1 MNAKRKGGEAYMLA
15 MLLIGFLLGALT
27 MGLVW
32 NRRVRTGQADS
43 AQAELAASQLRL
55 RDYAIG
61 QMLKGAVPDFEHI
74 SDYYRVFHLEFPAEA
89 FMLLVV
95 KLRGYPRAGGPDAQ
109 ENAYG
114 TVKEELMGILG
125 LSRTLYFAEKDGVL
139 VCFYCQPGVTIQP
152 PSDNQETL
160 RELLFQQCRACA
172 AALLEKHGIDV
183 LIALGK
189 FDLGGFALHT
199 NYLSTK
205 ALLEQAVSSRWGDSV
220 IKDTGSLT
228 QRTDQELSR
237 VQRQF
242 YNCFV
247 CFQYRDAAEY
257 LFHMV
262 ELRISNYFDPFPEA
276 REVVAEQLRFCTNM
290 LELPLNIMLP
300 LPEGGTICMRELMA
314 SPNTETLHTN
324 LLRYF
329 SGLETYTAKQGDQAA
344 PTVQRV
350 RDYIDRHYR
359 EPEISVS
366 SLAEQFRLNT
376 SYLSRQFK
384 QEYGCGVL
392 EYIHKCRVA
401 EAKTLIAQDA
411 ELDTVAIQTGYPS
424 RRALDSA
431 FSRYEGI
438 TPRAYQRQ
446 LSAAAKEKL
455 K

>member
-1 MNAKRKGGEAYMLA
+1 MVG
-15 MLLIGFLLGALT
+15 MLLAWILVGAVAAWFV
-27 MGLVW
+27 M
-32 NRRVRTGQADS
+32 RRRSETKENPQ
-43 AQAELAASQLRL
+43 QTELAASQLRL
-55 RDYAIG
+55 QDYAIG
-61 QMLKGAVPDFEHI
+61 QMLKGNVPNFERI
-74 SDYYRVFHLEFPAEA
+74 ADYYRVFHLEFPAQA
-89 FMLLVV
+89 FMLLAV
-95 KLRGYPRAGGPDAQ
+95 KLRGYPGAGEPDAQ

-114 TVKEELMGILG
+114 TVKEELTGILG

-139 VCFYCQPGVTIQP
+139 VCFYCQPGVRIQP
-152 PSDNQETL
+152 PSDNQEPL
-160 RELLFQQCRACA
+160 REILFQQCRACA
-172 AALLEKHGIDV
+172 ATLMEKHGIDV

-199 NYLSTK
+199 NYLSAK
-205 ALLEQAVSSRWGDSV
+205 SLLEQAVSSRWGDSV
-220 IKDTGSLT
+220 IKDTGALT

-290 LELPLNIMLP
+290 LELPLNITLP
-300 LPEGGTICMRELMA
+300 LPEGGTIGMRELMA
-314 SPNTETLHTN
+314 SPDLQVLHTN

-329 SGLETYTAKQGDQAA
+329 SGLETYMAKQGDQAA
-344 PTVQRV
+344 PAVQRV

-359 EPEISVS
+359 DPEISVS

-392 EYIHKCRVA
+392 EYIHKCRVS
-401 EAKTLIAQDA
+401 EAKSLIAQGA

-446 LSAAAKEKL
+446 LPAEEKEL
-455 K
+455 LR

>member
-1 MNAKRKGGEAYMLA
+1 MNAKRKGGEAYMVA

-27 MGLVW
+27 AGLALK
-32 NRRVRTGQADS
+32 RRSGAKLEP
-43 AQAELAASQLRL
+43 AQNAELAASQLRL

-114 TVKEELMGILG
+114 TVKEELTGILG

-139 VCFYCQPGVTIQP
+139 VCFYCQPGVTIRP

-172 AALLEKHGIDV
+172 A
-183 LIALGK
+183 
-189 FDLGGFALHT
+189 
-199 NYLSTK
+199 

-446 LSAAAKEKL
+446 LSAAAKEEL

>member
-1 MNAKRKGGEAYMLA
+1 MVG
-15 MLLIGFLLGALT
+15 MLLAGILVGAVAAWFV
-27 MGLVW
+27 M
-32 NRRVRTGQADS
+32 RRRSETKENPQH
-43 AQAELAASQLRL
+43 AELAASQLRL
-55 RDYAIG
+55 QDYAIG
-61 QMLKGAVPDFEHI
+61 QMLKGNVPNFERI
-74 SDYYRVFHLEFPAEA
+74 ADYYRVFHLEFPAQA

-95 KLRGYPRAGGPDAQ
+95 KLRGYPGAGEPDAQ

-114 TVKEELMGILG
+114 TVKEELTGILG

-139 VCFYCQPGVTIQP
+139 VCFYCQPGVRIQP
-152 PSDNQETL
+152 PSDNQEPL
-160 RELLFQQCRACA
+160 REILFQQCRACA
-172 AALLEKHGIDV
+172 ATLMEKHGIDV

-199 NYLSTK
+199 NYLSAK
-205 ALLEQAVSSRWGDSV
+205 SLLEQAMSSRWGDSV
-220 IKDTGSLT
+220 IKDTCALT

-290 LELPLNIMLP
+290 LELPLNITLP
-300 LPEGGTICMRELMA
+300 LPEGGTIGMRELMA
-314 SPNTETLHTN
+314 SPDLQVLHTN

-329 SGLETYTAKQGDQAA
+329 SGLETYMAKQGDQAA
-344 PTVQRV
+344 PAVQRV

-359 EPEISVS
+359 DPEISVS

-401 EAKTLIAQDA
+401 EAKTMIAQGA

-446 LSAAAKEKL
+446 LPTAAKEEL

>member
-1 MNAKRKGGEAYMLA
+1 MVG
-15 MLLIGFLLGALT
+15 MLLAGILIGAVAAWFV
-27 MGLVW
+27 M
-32 NRRVRTGQADS
+32 RRRSETKENPQ
-43 AQAELAASQLRL
+43 QAELAASQLRL
-55 RDYAIG
+55 QDYAIG
-61 QMLKGAVPDFEHI
+61 QMLKGNVPNFERI
-74 SDYYRVFHLEFPAEA
+74 ADYYRVFHLEFPAQA
-89 FMLLVV
+89 FMLLAV
-95 KLRGYPRAGGPDAQ
+95 KLRGYPGAGEPDAQ

-114 TVKEELMGILG
+114 TVKEELTGILG

-139 VCFYCQPGVTIQP
+139 VCFYCQPGVRIQP
-152 PSDNQETL
+152 PSDNQEPL
-160 RELLFQQCRACA
+160 REILFQQCRACA
-172 AALLEKHGIDV
+172 ATLMEKHGIDV

-199 NYLSTK
+199 NYLSAK
-205 ALLEQAVSSRWGDSV
+205 SLLEQAVSSRWGDSV
-220 IKDTGSLT
+220 IKDTGALT

-290 LELPLNIMLP
+290 LELPLNITLP
-300 LPEGGTICMRELMA
+300 LPKGGTIGMRELMA
-314 SPNTETLHTN
+314 SPDLQVLHTN

-329 SGLETYTAKQGDQAA
+329 SGLETYMAKQGDQAA
-344 PTVQRV
+344 PAVQRV

-359 EPEISVS
+359 DPKISVS

-392 EYIHKCRVA
+392 EYIHKCRVS
-401 EAKTLIAQDA
+401 EAKSLIAQGA

-446 LSAAAKEKL
+446 LPAEEKEL
-455 K
+455 LR

>member
-1 MNAKRKGGEAYMLA
+1 MVG
-15 MLLIGFLLGALT
+15 MLLAGILIGAVAAWFV
-27 MGLVW
+27 M
-32 NRRVRTGQADS
+32 RRRRETKENLQ
-43 AQAELAASQLRL
+43 QAELAASQLRL
-55 RDYAIG
+55 QDYAIG
-61 QMLKGAVPDFEHI
+61 QMLKGNVPNFERI
-74 SDYYRVFHLEFPAEA
+74 ADYYRVFHLEFPAQA
-89 FMLLVV
+89 FMLLAV
-95 KLRGYPRAGGPDAQ
+95 KLRGYPGAGEPDAQ

-114 TVKEELMGILG
+114 TVKEELTGILG

-139 VCFYCQPGVTIQP
+139 VCFYCQPGVRIQP
-152 PSDNQETL
+152 PSDNQEPL
-160 RELLFQQCRACA
+160 REILFQQCRACA
-172 AALLEKHGIDV
+172 ATLMEKHGIDV

-199 NYLSTK
+199 NYLSAK
-205 ALLEQAVSSRWGDSV
+205 SLLEQAVSSRWGDSV
-220 IKDTGSLT
+220 IKDTGALT

-290 LELPLNIMLP
+290 LELPLNITLP
-300 LPEGGTICMRELMA
+300 LPKGGTIGMRELMA
-314 SPNTETLHTN
+314 SPDLQVLHNN

-329 SGLETYTAKQGDQAA
+329 SGLETYMAKQGDQAA
-344 PTVQRV
+344 PAVQRV

-359 EPEISVS
+359 DPKISVS

-392 EYIHKCRVA
+392 EYIHKCRVS
-401 EAKTLIAQDA
+401 EAKSLIAQGA

-446 LSAAAKEKL
+446 LPAEEKEL
-455 K
+455 LR

>member
-1 MNAKRKGGEAYMLA
+1 MAMMLV
-15 MLLIGFLLGALT
+15 IGFLLGAAA
-27 MGLVW
+27 MGLVLV
-32 NRRVRTGQADS
+32 RRGGAKQMAAQDS
-43 AQAELAASQLRL
+43 ELANAQLRL

-61 QMLKGAVPDFEHI
+61 QMLKGTVPDFEHMT
-74 SDYYRVFHLEFPAEA
+74 DYYRVFHLEFPAEA

-95 KLRGYPRAGGPDAQ
+95 KLRGYPNAGEPDAQ

-114 TVKEELMGILG
+114 TVREELTGILG
-125 LSRTLYFAEKDGVL
+125 LSRELYFAEKDGVL

-172 AALLEKHGIDV
+172 AELMEKHGIDV

-199 NYLSTK
+199 NYLSAK
-205 ALLEQAVSSRWGDSV
+205 ALLEQAVSSHWGDSV
-220 IKDTGSLT
+220 IKDTGALT

-290 LELPLNIMLP
+290 LELPLNITLP
-300 LPEGGTICMRELMA
+300 LPEGGTIGMRELMA
-314 SPNTETLHTN
+314 SPDTEVLHRN

-329 SGLETYTAKQGDQAA
+329 SGLETYMAKQGDQAA
-344 PTVQRV
+344 PAVQRV
-350 RDYIDRHYR
+350 RDYIDMHYQ

-401 EAKTLIAQDA
+401 EAKALIAQGM
-411 ELDTVAIQTGYPS
+411 ELDTVAARTGYPS

-446 LSAAAKEKL
+446 LPNGGMETQ
-455 K
+455 

>member
-1 MNAKRKGGEAYMLA
+1 MVG
-15 MLLIGFLLGALT
+15 MLLAGILIGAVAAWFV
-27 MGLVW
+27 M
-32 NRRVRTGQADS
+32 RRRSETKENPQ
-43 AQAELAASQLRL
+43 QAELAASQLRL
-55 RDYAIG
+55 QDYAIG
-61 QMLKGAVPDFEHI
+61 QMLKGNVPNFERI
-74 SDYYRVFHLEFPAEA
+74 ADYYRVFHLEFPAQA
-89 FMLLVV
+89 FMLLAV
-95 KLRGYPRAGGPDAQ
+95 KLRGYPGAGEPDAQ

-114 TVKEELMGILG
+114 TVKEELTGILG

-139 VCFYCQPGVTIQP
+139 VCFYCQPGVRIQP
-152 PSDNQETL
+152 PSDNQEPL
-160 RELLFQQCRACA
+160 REILFQQCRACA
-172 AALLEKHGIDV
+172 ATLMEKHGIDV

-199 NYLSTK
+199 NYLSAK
-205 ALLEQAVSSRWGDSV
+205 SLLEQAVSSRWGDSV
-220 IKDTGSLT
+220 IKDTGALT

-290 LELPLNIMLP
+290 LELPLNITLP
-300 LPEGGTICMRELMA
+300 LPKGGTIGMRELMA
-314 SPNTETLHTN
+314 SADLQVLHTN

-329 SGLETYTAKQGDQAA
+329 SGLETYMAKQGDQAA
-344 PTVQRV
+344 PAVQRV

-359 EPEISVS
+359 DPKISVS

-392 EYIHKCRVA
+392 EYIHKCRVS
-401 EAKTLIAQDA
+401 EAKSLIAQGA

-446 LSAAAKEKL
+446 LPAEEKEL
-455 K
+455 LR

>member
-1 MNAKRKGGEAYMLA
+1 MAA
-15 MLLIGFLLGALT
+15 MLLIEFFLGALAA
-27 MGLVW
+27 GLAMK
-32 NRRVRTGQADS
+32 RRGAATQADS
-43 AQAELAASQLRL
+43 EQEKLAVSQQRL

-61 QMLKGAVPDFEHI
+61 LMLKGTVPDFEHI
-74 SDYYRVFHLEFPAEA
+74 GDYYRVFHLEFPADA

-95 KLRGYPRAGGPDAQ
+95 KLRGYPRTGEPDAQ

-114 TVKEELMGILG
+114 TVKEELTGILG
-125 LSRTLYFAEKDGVL
+125 LSRTLYFAEKDGAL

-152 PSDNQETL
+152 PSDNQEPL
-160 RELLFQQCRACA
+160 REILFQQCRACA
-172 AALLEKHGIDV
+172 ATLMEKHGIDV

-199 NYLSTK
+199 NYLSAK
-205 ALLEQAVSSRWGDSV
+205 SLLEQAMSSRWGDSV
-220 IKDTGSLT
+220 IKDTEALT

-237 VQRQF
+237 AQRQF

-262 ELRISNYFDPFPEA
+262 ELRISNYFDAFPEA

-290 LELPLNIMLP
+290 LELPLNITLP
-300 LPEGGTICMRELMA
+300 LPEGGSICMRELMA
-314 SPNTETLHTN
+314 SPDTATLHTN

-329 SGLETYTAKQGDQAA
+329 SGLETYMAKQGDRAA
-344 PTVQRV
+344 PAVQRV
-350 RDYIDRHYR
+350 RDYIDLHYR

-401 EAKTLIAQDA
+401 EAKTLIAQGV

-446 LSAAAKEKL
+446 LPTVAKEHL
-455 K
+455 G

>member
-1 MNAKRKGGEAYMLA
+1 MVG
-15 MLLIGFLLGALT
+15 MLLAGILVGAVAAWFV
-27 MGLVW
+27 M
-32 NRRVRTGQADS
+32 RRRSETKENPQH
-43 AQAELAASQLRL
+43 AELAASQLRL
-55 RDYAIG
+55 QDYAIG
-61 QMLKGAVPDFEHI
+61 QMLKGNVPNFERI
-74 SDYYRVFHLEFPAEA
+74 ADYYRVFHLEFPAQA

-95 KLRGYPRAGGPDAQ
+95 KLRGYPGAGEPDAQ

-114 TVKEELMGILG
+114 TVKEELTGILG

-139 VCFYCQPGVTIQP
+139 VCFYCQPGVRIQP
-152 PSDNQETL
+152 PSDNQEPL
-160 RELLFQQCRACA
+160 REILFQQCRACA
-172 AALLEKHGIDV
+172 ATLMEKHGIDV

-199 NYLSTK
+199 NYLSAK
-205 ALLEQAVSSRWGDSV
+205 SLLEQAMSSRWGDSV
-220 IKDTGSLT
+220 IKDTCALT

-290 LELPLNIMLP
+290 LELPLNITLP
-300 LPEGGTICMRELMA
+300 LPEGGTIGMRELMA
-314 SPNTETLHTN
+314 SPDLQVLHTN

-329 SGLETYTAKQGDQAA
+329 SGLETYMAKQGDQAA
-344 PTVQRV
+344 PAVQRV

-359 EPEISVS
+359 DPEISVS

-392 EYIHKCRVA
+392 EYIHKCRVS
-401 EAKTLIAQDA
+401 EAKSLIAQGA

-446 LSAAAKEKL
+446 LSADGKEGAR
-455 K
+455 

>member
-1 MNAKRKGGEAYMLA
+1 MAMMLV
-15 MLLIGFLLGALT
+15 IGFLLGAT
-27 MGLVW
+27 VTGLVLVW
-32 NRRVRTGQADS
+32 RRGVKQSATQDS
-43 AQAELAASQLRL
+43 ELANAQLRL

-61 QMLKGAVPDFEHI
+61 QMLKGTVPDFEHMA
-74 SDYYRVFHLEFPAEA
+74 DYYRVFHLEFPAET

-95 KLRGYPRAGGPDAQ
+95 KLRGYPNAGEPDAQ

-114 TVKEELMGILG
+114 TVREELTGILG
-125 LSRTLYFAEKDGVL
+125 LSRELYFAEKDGVL

-172 AALLEKHGIDV
+172 AELLEKHGIDV

-199 NYLSTK
+199 NYLSAK

-220 IKDTGSLT
+220 IKDTGALI

-276 REVVAEQLRFCTNM
+276 REVVVEQLRFCTNM
-290 LELPLNIMLP
+290 LELPLNITLP
-300 LPEGGTICMRELMA
+300 LPEGGTIGMRELMA
-314 SPNTETLHTN
+314 SPDTEVLHRN

-329 SGLETYTAKQGDQAA
+329 SGLETYMAKQGDQAA
-344 PTVQRV
+344 PAVQQV
-350 RDYIDRHYR
+350 RDYIDMHYR
-359 EPEISVS
+359 EPEISVR

-401 EAKTLIAQDA
+401 EAKALITQGM
-411 ELDTVAIQTGYPS
+411 ELDTVAARTGYPS

-446 LSAAAKEKL
+446 LPNGGAEVQ
-455 K
+455 

>member
-1 MNAKRKGGEAYMLA
+1 MVG
-15 MLLIGFLLGALT
+15 MLLAGILIGAVAAWFV
-27 MGLVW
+27 M
-32 NRRVRTGQADS
+32 RRRSETKENPQ
-43 AQAELAASQLRL
+43 QAELAASQLRL
-55 RDYAIG
+55 QDYAIG
-61 QMLKGAVPDFEHI
+61 QMLKGNVPNFERI
-74 SDYYRVFHLEFPAEA
+74 ADYYRVFHLEFPAQA
-89 FMLLVV
+89 FMLLAV
-95 KLRGYPRAGGPDAQ
+95 KLRGYPGAGEPDAQ

-114 TVKEELMGILG
+114 TVKEELTGILG

-139 VCFYCQPGVTIQP
+139 VCFYCQPGVRIQP
-152 PSDNQETL
+152 PSDNQEPL
-160 RELLFQQCRACA
+160 REILFQQCRACA
-172 AALLEKHGIDV
+172 ATLMEKHGIDV

-199 NYLSTK
+199 NYLSAK
-205 ALLEQAVSSRWGDSV
+205 SLLEQAVSSHWGDSV
-220 IKDTGSLT
+220 IKDTCALT

-290 LELPLNIMLP
+290 LELPLNITLP
-300 LPEGGTICMRELMA
+300 LPEGGTIGMRELMA
-314 SPNTETLHTN
+314 SPDLQVLRTN

-329 SGLETYTAKQGDQAA
+329 SSLETYMAKQGDQAA
-344 PTVQRV
+344 PAVQRV

-359 EPEISVS
+359 DPEISVS

-392 EYIHKCRVA
+392 EYIHKCRVS
-401 EAKTLIAQDA
+401 EAKSLIAQGA

-446 LSAAAKEKL
+446 LPAEEKEL
-455 K
+455 LR